1 MKGDE
6 RNIEKKNTLTIV
18 MDNVSGSVD
27 TVSGLWWVGW
37 LLRDMKVPIQHIKV
51 WISRF
56 LYTKDPFIKFNIDR
70 HKDEFLK
77 CFRNVPIIICVFQ
90 SGVGS

>member
-6 RNIEKKNTLTIV
+6 RNIEKKKNTLTIV

-51 WISRF
+51 
-56 LYTKDPFIKFNIDR
+56 
-70 HKDEFLK
+70 
-77 CFRNVPIIICVFQ
+77 
-90 SGVGS
+90 